1 MIVKMTDMIT
11 IVTMILILADNGY
24 NTCAVKIFYN

>member
-11 IVTMILILADNGY
+11 IVTMILILADTGCNFRNGY
-24 NTCAVKIFYN
+24 IV